1 MTPFVIAGFMN
12 PRDGYGYGTLKI
24 IEAIRAMKVPVQV
37 LDLGES
43 MLSGMGE
50 PLRHW
55 QVDAPVLAICTPDW
69 IPFID
74 TGSHPLAVHTMFEA
88 TRLPEGWVEKLNTY
102 ADQVIVPCTWN
113 AQVFRENGVT
123 APLDVA
129 RWGIDPGDYWPLER
143 SREKG
148 RPYTFLW
155 SGTPDGRKG
164 WDVAYRAFRLAFGD
178 DPGARLV
185 LHFRQLLPQGL
196 QGIKDP
202 NVELLVGLFGRPRLR
217 LSLRDADC
225 YVFPSRGE
233 GWGLPPREAAATGL
247 PVIATDYGGLA
258 EEIDEW
264 GIPIRVKGM
273 SRAAYGEWD
282 DIGEWVDPD
291 VDDVA
296 AKMRYC
302 YEHRSLAKQ
311 SGADAAQWLAKRA
324 TWARTAR
331 EMLAILREVF

>member
-37 LDLGES
+37 LDLGEA
-43 MLSGMGE
+43 MLSGLGE
-50 PLRHW
+50 PLQHW

-69 IPFID
+69 IPFIE
-74 TGSHPLAVHTMFEA
+74 TGSHPLAIHTMFEA

-102 ADQVIVPCTWN
+102 ADQVIVPCVWN
-113 AQVFRENGVT
+113 QMVFKGNGVT

-178 DPGARLV
+178 DEGAHLT
-185 LHFRQLLPQGL
+185 LHFRQLPSGL
-196 QGIKDP
+196 QGVKDG
-202 NVELLVGLFGRPRLR
+202 NVEMAVGLFPRWRLR
-217 LSLRDADC
+217 EMLRDADC

-247 PVIATDYGGLA
+247 PVLATDFGGLA
-258 EEIDEW
+258 EELEYW
-264 GIPIRVKGM
+264 GLSIPVRGT
-273 SRAAYGEWD
+273 SPAQYGIWD
-282 DIGEWVDPD
+282 DIGDWVEPNMDEL
-291 VDDVA
+291 A
-296 AKMRYC
+296 AKMRFC
-302 YEHRSLAKQ
+302 YEHRDTARVF
-311 SGADAAQWLAKRA
+311 GRDAALWLAQCA
-324 TWARTAR
+324 TWKRTAR
-331 EMLAILREVF
+331 EMLYILREVF